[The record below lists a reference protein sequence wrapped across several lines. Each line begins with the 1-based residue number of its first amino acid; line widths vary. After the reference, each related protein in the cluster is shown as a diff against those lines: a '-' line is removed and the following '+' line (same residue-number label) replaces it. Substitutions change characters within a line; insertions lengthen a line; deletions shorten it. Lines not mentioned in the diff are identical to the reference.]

1 MGPKAASGFYLGR
14 KPAALLALLL
24 AALLLA
30 LAVLGALYGRC
41 LQEVEELRAAAAPAL
56 PTAGL
61 EEEGAGCCPPTP
73 SPRPSP
79 GSTRPP
85 GVWDNPR
92 LPRALLP
99 LHYELRLWPRVS
111 PGQPGPFVFSG
122 QVNITVRCAQDT
134 ATILLHSSELELWGA
149 AVRGP
154 LLEGPG
160 GGGGSIEVAELWLEE
175 RQEYAVLGLRRS
187 LRAGGRYVL
196 QLSFRGPLSEDLDG
210 LFLTRYTDQG
220 QSSMLIASQLEPT
233 YARTVYPCF
242 DEPAMKATFNIIIV
256 HHPSYVALSNMP
268 AIDTSEMK
276 DENGSLWTV
285 TTFNTTLKMS
295 TYLTAFVVCDFD
307 YITRTERGNEI
318 RIWGRKEAI
327 ENGHADYALNITG
340 PLFSFLEDLF
350 NISYPLSKTDLV
362 ALPDFAANA
371 MENWG
376 LMTFQESALMYIPR
390 DQFESKKA
398 MICLIVSHEIGH
410 QWFGN
415 LVTMNWWNDLWLNEG
430 FASYFEYIGA
440 SYIEPRLPLNK
451 YFYYHILQPVL
462 REDKEIA
469 ARSLSTREEK
479 INETFSLVGLFDIF
493 TYSKGASI
501 IWMLSSFLTERLFIK
516 ALSSYLKAFSFS
528 SVNQDDLWTHIQM
541 VVDAQNEVQL
551 PASVKK
557 IMDSW
562 TCQNGFPV
570 LTLNLSTG
578 IISQE
583 QFYNKRTENNT
594 AYNNTWIVPISWIRN
609 GSAQPLVWLDKSS
622 KMFPEMQIT
631 DSEHDWILLNVN
643 MAGYYRVNYDP
654 LHLKRLA
661 KLLEKDPKAIPVVN
675 RLHLI
680 DDAFTLAQAGYI
692 EIESAFELTK
702 YLAKEDEMFVWY
714 SVLSNL
720 IPDNLEN
727 ILNNYELY
735 PFLKKYLLKRM
746 LPIYHYY
753 ASIIRQHSDAL
764 ADDYFDQIHLE
775 KIINT
780 ACWLGLQDCLNLSSE
795 LYTKWMEN
803 PDNEIPFTI
812 KRTICCYGVAMGSD
826 KEWDFAWKMYKHHNS
841 TGIDKD
847 IMLFAMSCTRESWLL
862 YRYLQ
867 YSLNNSLLSSDN
879 ISIVISNVA
888 ATELGQRIAWEFVTE
903 NWLLLNER
911 HRNGILQ
918 KLLGVMENFVNT
930 DLQIQELQLF
940 YNTTLDKDLQIATTE
955 TLQFAKFANK
965 ERRKFIARFTD
976 WLRKNIDD

>member
-41 LQEVEELRAAAAPAL
+41 LQEVEELRAAAAPAS
-56 PTAGL
+56 PTAGP
-61 EEEGAGCCPPTP
+61 EEEGAGCCPPTS

-122 QVNITVRCAQDT
+122 QVNITVRCAHDT
-134 ATILLHSSELELWGA
+134 ATVLLHSSELELWGA

-160 GGGGSIEVAELWLEE
+160 GGGGGSSIEVAELWLEE

-187 LRAGGRYVL
+187 LRAGGLYML

-390 DQFESKKA
+390 DQFGSKKA

-440 SYIEPRLPLNK
+440 SYIEPRLPLVSTKTEYNT
-451 YFYYHILQPVL
+451 FPLQP
-462 REDKEIA
+462 
-469 ARSLSTREEK
+469 T
-479 INETFSLVGLFDIF
+479 LF
-493 TYSKGASI
+493 
-501 IWMLSSFLTERLFIK
+501 FLTERLFIK

-594 AYNNTWIVPISWIRN
+594 TYNNTWIVPISWIRN
-609 GSAQPLVWLDKSS
+609 GSAQPFVWLDKSS

-753 ASIIRQHSDAL
+753 ASIIRQNVDAL

-826 KEWDFAWKMYKHHNS
+826 KEWDFAWKMYNHHNS

-888 ATELGQRIAWEFVTE
+888 ATEIGQRIAWEFVTE

-911 HRNGILQ
+911 YGKQPNYVIHLYFCSCFSDS
-918 KLLGVMENFVNT
+918 LLYLKF
-930 DLQIQELQLF
+930 EL
-940 YNTTLDKDLQIATTE
+940 
-955 TLQFAKFANK
+955 
-965 ERRKFIARFTD
+965 
-976 WLRKNIDD
+976 

>member
-1 MGPKAASGFYLGR
+1 MGAKATSGCYLGR

-41 LQEVEELRAAAAPAL
+41 RQEVEELRAAAAP
-56 PTAGL
+56 
-61 EEEGAGCCPPTP
+61 P
-73 SPRPSP
+73 SPSAGPEEKQEAGPGPSP

-85 GVWDNPR
+85 GVWDNSR

-99 LHYELRLWPRVS
+99 LHYQLRLWPRVS
-111 PGQPGPFVFSG
+111 PGQQGPQVFSG
-122 QVNITVRCAQDT
+122 QVNITLRCAQDT
-134 ATILLHSSELELWGA
+134 ATVLLHSAQLELWGA

-160 GGGGSIEVAELWLEE
+160 GGGGGGGSLEVAELWLEE
-175 RQEYAVLGLRRS
+175 RREYAVLQLRQS
-187 LRAGGRYVL
+187 LRAGARYAL
-196 QLSFRGPLSEDLDG
+196 QLSFRGPLSEDLVG
-210 LFLTRYTDQG
+210 LFLIRYSDQG
-220 QSSMLIASQLEPT
+220 QSSMLVASQLEPT

-242 DEPAMKATFNIIIV
+242 DEPAMKATFDITIV

-268 AIDTSEMK
+268 AIDVSEMK
-276 DENGSLWTV
+276 DENGSIWTV

-295 TYLTAFVVCDFD
+295 TYITAFVVCDFD

-318 RIWGRKEAI
+318 RIWARKDAI
-327 ENGHADYALNITG
+327 KNGYADYALNITG

-362 ALPDFAANA
+362 ALPEFGEGA

-376 LMTFQESALMYIPR
+376 LMTFQESSLLYIPSDKFR
-390 DQFESKKA
+390 GKKA
-398 MICLIVSHEIGH
+398 MICLIVSHELGH

-440 SYIEPRLPLNK
+440 SYMEPRLPLNK
-451 YFYYHILQPVL
+451 IFYYHVLQPIL

-469 ARSLSTREEK
+469 ARSLSEREEN
-479 INETFSLVGLFDIF
+479 IRGSFSLIGLFDIF

-501 IWMLSSFLTERLFIK
+501 VWMLSSFLTERLFIK

-541 VVDAQNEVQL
+541 VVDTQNEVQL
-551 PASVKK
+551 PASVKN

-562 TCQNGFPV
+562 TCQIGFPV

-578 IISQE
+578 VISQE
-583 QFYNKRTENNT
+583 QFYNKWTENNT

-643 MAGYYRVNYDP
+643 MTGYYRVNYDP
-654 LHLKRLA
+654 LHLKRIA
-661 KLLEKDPKAIPVVN
+661 QLLEKDPKAFPVVN

-680 DDAFTLAQAGYI
+680 DDAFTLALAGYI

-714 SVLSNL
+714 TVLSHL

-727 ILNNYELY
+727 ILKNYELY

-753 ASIIRQHSDAL
+753 ASVIRQNVDAL
-764 ADDYFDQIHLE
+764 ADEYFDIIYLE
-775 KIINT
+775 KLINT
-780 ACWLGLQDCLNLSSE
+780 ACLLGLQDCLNLSSE
-795 LYTKWMEN
+795 FYTKWMEN
-803 PDNEIPFTI
+803 PDNKIPYI
-812 KRTICCYGVAMGSD
+812 VKRTIYCYGVAMGSD
-826 KEWDFAWKMYKHHNS
+826 KEWDFAWKMYNHNNS
-841 TGIDKD
+841 TELDKD

-867 YSLNNSLLSSDN
+867 YSLNDSLLSSN
-879 ISIVISNVA
+879 HTSTVISNVA
-888 ATELGQRIAWEFVTE
+888 ATETGQRIAWEFITE

-911 HRNGILQ
+911 DRNEILQ
-918 KLLGVMENFVNT
+918 TFLSTMTNFVYT
-930 DLQIQELQLF
+930 DFQIQELQLF
-940 YNTTLDKDLQIATTE
+940 YNTTLDERQRITTTE
-955 TLQFAKFANK
+955 ALQFAKFANQ
-965 ERRKFIARFTD
+965 ERRKLIAKWTD

>member
-41 LQEVEELRAAAAPAL
+41 LQEVEELRAAAAPPS
-56 PTAGL
+56 PTAGP
-61 EEEGAGCCPPTP
+61 EEEGAGCCPPAP
-73 SPRPSP
+73 SPSP

-85 GVWDNPR
+85 GVWDNSR

-99 LHYELRLWPRVS
+99 LHYELRLWPRLS

-134 ATILLHSSELELWGA
+134 ATVLLHSSELELWGA
-149 AVRGP
+149 AV
-154 LLEGPG
+154 
-160 GGGGSIEVAELWLEE
+160 AELWLKE
-175 RQEYAVLGLRRS
+175 RQEYAVLELRRS

-196 QLSFRGPLSEDLDG
+196 QLSFRGPLSENLDG

-327 ENGHADYALNITG
+327 KNGHADYALNITG

-362 ALPDFAANA
+362 ALPDFGAGA

-376 LMTFQESALMYIPR
+376 LMTFRESTLMYIPS
-390 DQFESKKA
+390 DQFGSKKA
-398 MICLIVSHEIGH
+398 MICLIVSHELGH

-440 SYIEPRLPLNK
+440 SYIEPRL
-451 YFYYHILQPVL
+451 
-462 REDKEIA
+462 
-469 ARSLSTREEK
+469 
-479 INETFSLVGLFDIF
+479 SLVS
-493 TYSKGASI
+493 TK
-501 IWMLSSFLTERLFIK
+501 
-516 ALSSYLKAFSFS
+516 SYLKAFSFS

-570 LTLNLSTG
+570 LTFNLSTG

-594 AYNNTWIVPISWIRN
+594 TYNNTWIVPISWIRN

-622 KMFPEMQIT
+622 KMFPEMQIS
-631 DSEHDWILLNVN
+631 DSEHDWILLNMN

-661 KLLEKDPKAIPVVN
+661 QLLEKDPKAIPVVN

-702 YLAKEDEMFVWY
+702 YLAKEDEIFVWY

-735 PFLKKYLLKRM
+735 PFLKKYLLKRI

-753 ASIIRQHSDAL
+753 ASIIHQNVDAL

-775 KIINT
+775 KLINT

-826 KEWDFAWKMYKHHNS
+826 KEWDFAWKMYNHNNS
-841 TGIDKD
+841 TEIDKD

-888 ATELGQRIAWEFVTE
+888 ATEIGQRIAWEFVTE
-903 NWLLLNER
+903 NWLVLNER
-911 HRNGILQ
+911 YGKQPNYVVHLYFCSCFSDS
-918 KLLGVMENFVNT
+918 LLYLKF
-930 DLQIQELQLF
+930 EL
-940 YNTTLDKDLQIATTE
+940 
-955 TLQFAKFANK
+955 
-965 ERRKFIARFTD
+965 
-976 WLRKNIDD
+976 